1 MLNRSKNPTA
11 LDGNGLNLIH
21 LAFFIPLGNQV
32 RFELT
37 PPVQDFLK
45 LAVSKGID
53 PLAPLGESG
62 TLKEIAEQ
70 IGAIDAARFLTELKA
85 GS

>member
-1 MLNRSKNPTA
+1 
-11 LDGNGLNLIH
+11 
-21 LAFFIPLGNQV
+21 V